1 MAENSTQITATSTT
15 AAAAKWIIISIEYL
29 TDATS
34 VAAAAAASAVTERI
48 MHVILHLQ
56 LKNSGKLYNRRVG
69 KNVVVHLIMRQSLF
83 EDITASKMKL
93 LSLIS

>member
-34 VAAAAAASAVTERI
+34 VAAAAAAAVTERI

>member
-1 MAENSTQITATSTT
+1 MAENSTQITAPSTT

-34 VAAAAAASAVTERI
+34 VAAAAAVTERI